1 LFIVIVFVV
10 WHKECSV
17 TLAAW
22 FSLAT
27 ICILGAMSPGPSL
40 AVVLKNTLAG
50 GRSEGVKTAL
60 AHGFGVGIY
69 AFATA
74 AGLAAVLTG
83 NPLAFKMIQW
93 LGAFFLAY
101 LGLKALLGTMGIA
114 EATRIGTDSQYSGN
128 GLHSGFLTA
137 FLNPKLAIF
146 FGALFSQFVSA
157 QAQFGEKMVMALTAA
172 LIDAGWYLLVVLV
185 LSHSRLLDTLRGKAG
200 QLDKAFGLLLVLLA
214 VRVFTLS

>member
-1 LFIVIVFVV
+1 M
-10 WHKECSV
+10 

-22 FSLAT
+22 FSLVT
-27 ICILGAMSPGPSL
+27 ICTLGAMSPGPSL

-74 AGLAAVLTG
+74 AGLAALLTG
-83 NPLAFKMIQW
+83 SPVAFMIVQW

-101 LGLKALLGTMGIA
+101 LGLKALFGKSGLA
-114 EATRIGTDSQYSGN
+114 EASQVETDSSYSGN
-128 GLHSGFLTA
+128 GLRSGFLTA

-146 FGALFSQFVSA
+146 FAALFSQFVSA
-157 QAQFGEKMVMALTAA
+157 QAQFGEKMIMALTAA
-172 LIDAGWYLLVVLV
+172 LIDASWYLLVVLV
-185 LSHSRLLDTLRGKAG
+185 LSHSRVLGVLRGKAG
-200 QLDKAFGLLLVLLA
+200 QLDKLFGLLLVLLA
-214 VRVFTLS
+214 VRMFVLV

>member
-1 LFIVIVFVV
+1 MV
-10 WHKECSV
+10 CRV

-22 FSLAT
+22 LSLAS

-60 AHGFGVGIY
+60 AHGLGVGIY

-74 AGLAAVLTG
+74 AGLAVLLIES
-83 NPLAFKMIQW
+83 PFAFEIIQW

-101 LGLKALLGTMGIA
+101 LGFRALFGTAGLA
-114 EATRIGTDSQYSGN
+114 EATQTETDSLYQGN
-128 GLHSGFLTA
+128 GFRSGFLTA

-146 FGALFSQFVSA
+146 FAALFSQFVSA
-157 QAQFGEKMVMALTAA
+157 KAQFGEKMIMALTAA
-172 LIDAGWYLLVVLV
+172 FIDAGWYMLVVLV
-185 LSHSRLLDTLRGKAG
+185 LSHSRVLGVLRGNAG
-200 QLDKAFGLLLVLLA
+200 HLDKAFGLLLLLLA
-214 VRVFTLS
+214 VRIFTLS

>member
-1 LFIVIVFVV
+1 MV
-10 WHKECSV
+10 CQV
-17 TLAAW
+17 TLTAW

-27 ICILGAMSPGPSL
+27 ICTLGAMSPGPSL

-60 AHGFGVGIY
+60 AHGLGVGIY

-74 AGLAAVLTG
+74 AGLAVLLTG
-83 NPLAFKMIQW
+83 SPLAFKIIQW

-101 LGLKALLGTMGIA
+101 LGLKALFGNAGLG
-114 EATRIGTDSQYSGN
+114 EAAKTETDSSYHGN
-128 GLHSGFLTA
+128 GYRSGFLTA

-146 FGALFSQFVSA
+146 FAALFSQFVSA
-157 QAQFGEKMVMALTAA
+157 QAQFGEKMIMALTAA

-185 LSHSRLLDTLRGKAG
+185 LSHSRVLDVLRGKAG

-214 VRVFTLS
+214 VRMFSLS

>member
-1 LFIVIVFVV
+1 
-10 WHKECSV
+10 
-17 TLAAW
+17 
-22 FSLAT
+22 
-27 ICILGAMSPGPSL
+27 MSPGPSL

-74 AGLAAVLTG
+74 AGLAAVITG

-93 LGAFFLAY
+93 VGAFFLAY
-101 LGLKALLGTMGIA
+101 LGLKALFGTTGIT
-114 EATRIGTDSQYSGN
+114 EATRTGADISYSGN
-128 GLHSGFLTA
+128 GLRSGFLTA

-157 QAQFGEKMVMALTAA
+157 EALFCEKIIMALTAA
-172 LIDAGWYLLVVLV
+172 LIDAGWYLLVVLM
-185 LSHSRLLDTLRGKAG
+185 LSHSSILNTLRAKAG
-200 QLDKAFGLLLVLLA
+200 MLDKVFGFMLVLLA
-214 VRVFTLS
+214 VRVITFS